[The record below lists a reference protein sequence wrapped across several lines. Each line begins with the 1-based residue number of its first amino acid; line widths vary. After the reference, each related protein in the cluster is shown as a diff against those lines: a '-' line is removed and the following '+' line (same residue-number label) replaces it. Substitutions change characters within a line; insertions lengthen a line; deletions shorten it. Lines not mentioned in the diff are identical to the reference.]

1 MKKNS
6 FDFLWLQLKG
16 YDRVRAIY
24 KLRKNINKFGD
35 KLGKKN
41 MILNNILHKDL
52 IGYKFMDLNI
62 TRFFPKEKKI
72 NFSND
77 LIKSQNPNPNSEEIK
92 NNNNDEEQKLLIDQT
107 TKIIVKNL
115 IKSKENKR
123 KSETLSNSSEDKI
136 KNKYFTKIRNE
147 KVINNNDNNN
157 GDSMKANSFKPKN
170 IIQNYKLFHSS
181 KNNKT
186 SIEFYSP
193 KRNHSFKSDYNIS
206 PKHFNKNFDITNL
219 IQENENIQNQKPL
232 VNNSNINMSLYN
244 KKIIPK
250 IHILKLRTNKNTI
263 KLQKN
268 YSTTSINHFNNIH
281 PKSRNS
287 LPKKYKSRAETKMK
301 KIKVIKHQS
310 SNGESSRST
319 NRNNNIDNIGKT
331 LNENFINKGMNTS
344 KTTSFNFF
352 KRKRIPSYIRLPYIN
367 KILFPKANSNLG
379 ISGIGNNSSSVGN
392 NALLK
397 D

>member
-72 NFSND
+72 IFSND

-147 KVINNNDNNN
+147 KVINNNDNN

-206 PKHFNKNFDITNL
+206 PKHFNKNFDIINL

>member
-147 KVINNNDNNN
+147 KVINNNDNN

-206 PKHFNKNFDITNL
+206 PKHFNKNFDIINL

-331 LNENFINKGMNTS
+331 LNEIFINKGMNTS

-379 ISGIGNNSSSVGN
+379 ISGIGNNSSSVRN

>member
-147 KVINNNDNNN
+147 KVINNNDNN

-206 PKHFNKNFDITNL
+206 PKHFNKNFDIINL

-310 SNGESSRST
+310 SIGESSRST

-331 LNENFINKGMNTS
+331 LNEIFINKGMNTS

>member
-16 YDRVRAIY
+16 YDRVRAIF
-24 KLRKNINKFGD
+24 KLKKNINKFGD

-41 MILNNILHKDL
+41 KILNNIMHKDL
-52 IGYKFMDLNI
+52 SGYKFMDLNI

-77 LIKSQNPNPNSEEIK
+77 LIKSKNPNPTAEETK
-92 NNNNDEEQKLLIDQT
+92 NNNNEEEQKLLIDQT

-115 IKSKENKR
+115 LKRKENKL

-147 KVINNNDNNN
+147 KEINNDNIA
-157 GDSMKANSFKPKN
+157 DSKKRNSFKPKN
-170 IIQNYKLFHSS
+170 IIQNYKLFHPT

-186 SIEFYSP
+186 SVEFYSP
-193 KRNHSFKSDYNIS
+193 KKNHSFKSGYNIS
-206 PKHFNKNFDITNL
+206 PKYFHKNIDIINL
-219 IQENENIQNQKPL
+219 IQDKENTQNQKPS

-250 IHILKLRTNKNTI
+250 IHILKLRSNKDSI

-268 YSTTSINHFNNIH
+268 YSTVNINHFNNFH
-281 PKSRNS
+281 PKTRNS
-287 LPKKYKSRAETKMK
+287 FAKKYKSKSETKMK
-301 KIKVIKHQS
+301 KIRIINHQN
-310 SNGESSRST
+310 SNAESSRNI
-319 NRNNNIDNIGKT
+319 NRKNTPDNLGQT
-331 LNENFINKGMNTS
+331 LNENVMNKGMNTS

-352 KRKRIPSYIRLPYIN
+352 KRKRIPAYIRLPYIN
-367 KILFPKANSNLG
+367 KILFPKANSIIG
-379 ISGIGNNSSSVGN
+379 FSGIGNNSSSIGN
-392 NALLK
+392 NEQLK

>member
-16 YDRVRAIY
+16 YDRVRAIF

-147 KVINNNDNNN
+147 KVINNNDNN

-206 PKHFNKNFDITNL
+206 PKHFNKNFDIINL

-331 LNENFINKGMNTS
+331 LNEIFINKGMNTS

>member
-1 MKKNS
+1 
-6 FDFLWLQLKG
+6 
-16 YDRVRAIY
+16 
-24 KLRKNINKFGD
+24 
-35 KLGKKN
+35 

-52 IGYKFMDLNI
+52 IGYKFIDLNI
-62 TRFFPKEKKI
+62 TRFFPKVKKI

-92 NNNNDEEQKLLIDQT
+92 NNNDEEQKLLIDQT

-206 PKHFNKNFDITNL
+206 PKHFNKNFDIINL

>member
-123 KSETLSNSSEDKI
+123 KSETLSNSSEDNI

-147 KVINNNDNNN
+147 KVINNNDNN

-206 PKHFNKNFDITNL
+206 PKHFNKNFDIINL
-219 IQENENIQNQKPL
+219 IQENENIQKQKPL

>member
-41 MILNNILHKDL
+41 IILNNILHKDL

-147 KVINNNDNNN
+147 KVINNNDNN

-206 PKHFNKNFDITNL
+206 PKHFNKNFDIINL

-310 SNGESSRST
+310 SIGESSRST

-331 LNENFINKGMNTS
+331 LNEIFINKGMNTS

>member
-147 KVINNNDNNN
+147 KVINNNDNN

-206 PKHFNKNFDITNL
+206 PKHFNKNFDIINL

>member
-147 KVINNNDNNN
+147 KVINNNDNN

-206 PKHFNKNFDITNL
+206 PKHFNKNFDIINL

-319 NRNNNIDNIGKT
+319 NRNNNIDNIRKT

>member
-41 MILNNILHKDL
+41 IILNNILHKDL

-147 KVINNNDNNN
+147 KVINNNDNN

-206 PKHFNKNFDITNL
+206 PKHFNKNFDIINL

-331 LNENFINKGMNTS
+331 LNEIFINKGMNTS

>member
-115 IKSKENKR
+115 IKRKENKR

-147 KVINNNDNNN
+147 KVINNNDNN

-206 PKHFNKNFDITNL
+206 PKHFNKNFDIINL

-310 SNGESSRST
+310 SIGESSRST

-331 LNENFINKGMNTS
+331 LNEIFINKGMNTS

>member
-147 KVINNNDNNN
+147 NVINNNDNNN
-157 GDSMKANSFKPKN
+157 GD
-170 IIQNYKLFHSS
+170 
-181 KNNKT
+181 
-186 SIEFYSP
+186 
-193 KRNHSFKSDYNIS
+193 
-206 PKHFNKNFDITNL
+206 
-219 IQENENIQNQKPL
+219 
-232 VNNSNINMSLYN
+232 
-244 KKIIPK
+244 
-250 IHILKLRTNKNTI
+250 
-263 KLQKN
+263 
-268 YSTTSINHFNNIH
+268 
-281 PKSRNS
+281 
-287 LPKKYKSRAETKMK
+287 
-301 KIKVIKHQS
+301 
-310 SNGESSRST
+310 
-319 NRNNNIDNIGKT
+319 
-331 LNENFINKGMNTS
+331 
-344 KTTSFNFF
+344 
-352 KRKRIPSYIRLPYIN
+352 
-367 KILFPKANSNLG
+367 
-379 ISGIGNNSSSVGN
+379 
-392 NALLK
+392 
-397 D
+397 

>member
-147 KVINNNDNNN
+147 KVINNNDNN

-206 PKHFNKNFDITNL
+206 PKHFNKNFDIINL

-310 SNGESSRST
+310 SIGESSRST

>member
-62 TRFFPKEKKI
+62 TGFFPKEKKI
-72 NFSND
+72 NFSNN

-147 KVINNNDNNN
+147 KVINNNDNN

-206 PKHFNKNFDITNL
+206 PKHFNKNFDIINL

-310 SNGESSRST
+310 SIGESSRST

>member
-62 TRFFPKEKKI
+62 TRFFPKEKI

-77 LIKSQNPNPNSEEIK
+77 LIKSQSPNSNSEEIK
-92 NNNNDEEQKLLIDQT
+92 NNNNEEQTLLKDQT
-107 TKIIVKNL
+107 TKIRVKNL

-147 KVINNNDNNN
+147 KENNNNDNN
-157 GDSMKANSFKPKN
+157 GDSLKRNLFKPKN
-170 IIQNYKLFHSS
+170 IIQNYKLFHPT

-186 SIEFYSP
+186 SVEFYNP

-206 PKHFNKNFDITNL
+206 PKHFNKNFDIINL

-250 IHILKLRTNKNTI
+250 IHILKLRTNKNPINSI

-268 YSTTSINHFNNIH
+268 YSTVSINHFNNIH
-281 PKSRNS
+281 PKTRNS
-287 LPKKYKSRAETKMK
+287 LSKKYKSKSETKMK
-301 KIKVIKHQS
+301 KMKIIKHQN
-310 SNGESSRST
+310 SNDESSRNT
-319 NRNNNIDNIGKT
+319 NRNNNPDNIGQT
-331 LNENFINKGMNTS
+331 LNENYMNKGMNTS

-367 KILFPKANSNLG
+367 KILFPKANSIIG

-392 NALLK
+392 NELLK
-397 D
+397 S

>member
-123 KSETLSNSSEDKI
+123 KSETLSNSSEDNI

-147 KVINNNDNNN
+147 KVINNNDNN

-206 PKHFNKNFDITNL
+206 PKHFNKNFDIINL